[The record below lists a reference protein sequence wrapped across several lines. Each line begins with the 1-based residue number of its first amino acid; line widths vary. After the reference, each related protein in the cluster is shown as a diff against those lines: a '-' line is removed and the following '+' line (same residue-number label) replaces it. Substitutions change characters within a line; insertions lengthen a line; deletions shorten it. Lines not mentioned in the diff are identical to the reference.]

1 MKYIGKKDEN
11 VEYRKRPGAYAI
23 IVNKNDDKIGIVK
36 VITDEG
42 VENFYLGG
50 GIEEGETKLEA
61 LKREMIEEAGY
72 TIKNIK
78 ELEEVGSY
86 IFAEDHGYIEVIAS
100 VYIAEFDKKVAEP
113 IEKDHNVIWVKPEE
127 YINKMFREWQRYIMK
142 KFIEKREV
150 IRNENNTSITINK
163 KKRTNG
169 FIEN

>member
-1 MKYIGKKDEN
+1 MMGDENMKYIGKKDEN

-127 YINKMFREWQRYIMK
+127 YVDKMFREWQTYIME
-142 KFIEKREV
+142 KFIEKRKV
-150 IRNENNTSITINK
+150 
-163 KKRTNG
+163 
-169 FIEN
+169 

>member
-127 YINKMFREWQRYIMK
+127 YVDKMFREWQTYIME
-142 KFIEKREV
+142 KFIEKRKV
-150 IRNENNTSITINK
+150 
-163 KKRTNG
+163 
-169 FIEN
+169 

>member
-1 MKYIGKKDEN
+1 MMGDENMKYIGKKDEN

-127 YINKMFREWQRYIMK
+127 YVDKMFREWQRYIME

-150 IRNENNTSITINK
+150 LIV
-163 KKRTNG
+163 
-169 FIEN
+169 

>member
-1 MKYIGKKDEN
+1 MKYVGRKDEN

-23 IVNKNDDKIGIVK
+23 IVNKDDDKIGIVK

-127 YINKMFREWQRYIMK
+127 YVDKMFREWQTYIME
-142 KFIEKREV
+142 KFIEKRKV
-150 IRNENNTSITINK
+150 
-163 KKRTNG
+163 
-169 FIEN
+169 

>member
-1 MKYIGKKDEN
+1 MKYVGDKEEN

-36 VITDEG
+36 KIIDEG

-50 GIEEGETKLEA
+50 GIEAGETKLEA

-78 ELEEVGSY
+78 ELGEVGEF
-86 IFAEDHGYIEVIAS
+86 IFAGDHGYIEVIAS

-113 IEKDHNVIWVKPEE
+113 IEKDHTVLWVKPEE
-127 YINKMFREWQRYIMK
+127 YVSKMFREWQRYIME
-142 KFIEKREV
+142 KFIE
-150 IRNENNTSITINK
+150 
-163 KKRTNG
+163 NG
-169 FIEN
+169 KVVK

>member
-1 MKYIGKKDEN
+1 MKYVGYKEEN
-11 VEYRKRPGAYAI
+11 AEYRKRPGAYAI

-127 YINKMFREWQRYIMK
+127 YVDKMFREWQRYIME

-150 IRNENNTSITINK
+150 SIV
-163 KKRTNG
+163 
-169 FIEN
+169 

>member
-127 YINKMFREWQRYIMK
+127 YVDKMFREWQIYIME
-142 KFIEKREV
+142 KFIEKRKV
-150 IRNENNTSITINK
+150 
-163 KKRTNG
+163 
-169 FIEN
+169 